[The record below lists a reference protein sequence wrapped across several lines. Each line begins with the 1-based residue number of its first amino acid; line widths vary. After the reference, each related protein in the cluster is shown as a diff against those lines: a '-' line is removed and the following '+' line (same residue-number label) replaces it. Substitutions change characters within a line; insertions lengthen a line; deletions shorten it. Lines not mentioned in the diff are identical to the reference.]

1 MKNKIKYSI
10 LSCLLCLICLFTT
23 ACGNKNEVPELTEK
37 ILKEICSEAMKENM
51 YFDQINNMTFEEVET
66 SEEDLNTLKGI
77 FEEQV
82 EYHSFNVTANIS
94 SMSMDAYVEYV
105 CVTTFNNIDWQVSIC
120 YPVNENKWKYEP
132 KEEVALKTIMNDLK
146 KVNVG
151 PYEAGYV
158 GDEKLSTLTIV
169 DRKNDTS
176 INRQTISCSLQINNE
191 YGHYIVNLDAIYYF
205 KRGNWVIG
213 DFDIPDP
220 KEWTFTYNQG
230 YEIKLPSNESI
241 INKIITKKEFLTYA
255 VNINNVADAELIYD
269 GMIASKENVTCVY
282 NYIVEYEKTGRVVY
296 DINIVYPWLSYEW
309 GDGEYKV
316 SVSKQDLSK
325 LKGSKYI
332 NGNQYLIVDDVIEYS
347 DDLEFDNVESLSE
360 FEKYSEFVKIKYFD
374 GSDTYDLL
382 CNCAIIL
389 RDNNYDMNI
398 LTVYKNNEF
407 VKHFK
412 EFDKIVLD
420 ITDSLSIDGV
430 VFNKCQSSGLLFKEF
445 VGKNASNISLKIN
458 NVYLK
463 DGKEFIGI
471 NYKNGEENYDIEGPL
486 DINGN
491 TWTLKTKFGEK
502 EVSIIIYNDNPV
514 SIEIEDII
522 LIENNIIVKP
532 EDNIISNPT
541 NTSETSGTDNTTET
555 EKVEESKE
563 NEESSNNDSSN
574 KSDSSEIDKSIENS
588 NN

>member
-10 LSCLLCLICLFTT
+10 LSCLLCMICLFAT

-51 YFDQINNMTFEEVET
+51 YFDQINNMTFKET
-66 SEEDLNTLKGI
+66 EISEEDLNTLKSI
-77 FEEQV
+77 FDKKV

-120 YPVNENKWKYEP
+120 HPINENKWKYEP

-146 KVNVG
+146 KVSVG
-151 PYEAGYV
+151 PYEAGYA

-169 DRKNDTS
+169 DRKNDNS
-176 INRQTISCSLQINNE
+176 INRQTINCNLQINNE
-191 YGHYIVNLDAIYYF
+191 YGHYNVNLNAIYYF
-205 KRGNWVIG
+205 KRGSWVIG
-213 DFDIPDP
+213 DFEIPDP
-220 KEWTFTYNQG
+220 KEWTFTFKEG

-255 VNINNVADAELIYD
+255 VDIDNVTASELVYSS
-269 GMIASKENVTCVY
+269 MIASKESATYTY
-282 NYIVEYEKTGRVVY
+282 NYIVEYEKTGEVVY
-296 DINIVYPWLSYEW
+296 NIDITYPWLSYEW

-316 SVSKQDLSK
+316 SVFKQDLER
-325 LKGSKYI
+325 LKGNKYI
-332 NGNQYLIVDDVIEYS
+332 NGNQYFIIDDVIKYS
-347 DDLEFDNVESLSE
+347 DDLKFDNVESLSE
-360 FEKYSEFVKIKYFD
+360 FEKYSEFMKINYFD
-374 GSDTYDLL
+374 GVDTYDLL
-382 CNCAIIL
+382 CNCAVVL
-389 RDNNYDMNI
+389 KDNNYDINI

-412 EFDKIVLD
+412 EFDKIVLN
-420 ITDSLSIDGV
+420 ITGSLSIDGV
-430 VFNKCQSSGLLFKEF
+430 VFNNCQSSELLLKEF
-445 VGKNASNISLKIN
+445 TGRNDSNISLKIN

-471 NYKNGEENYDIEGPL
+471 NYKNGEKSYDIEGPL
-486 DINGN
+486 DIDGN
-491 TWTLKTKFGEK
+491 TWTLKTKLGEK

-522 LIENNIIVKP
+522 LIENNIMVKP
-532 EDNIISNPT
+532 EDNIINNFTNQSEISESN
-541 NTSETSGTDNTTET
+541 NTTKT
-555 EKVEESKE
+555 ESVEEFKKS
-563 NEESSNNDSSN
+563 EESSNSDLSN
-574 KSDSSEIDKSIENS
+574 ESDASGAQ
-588 NN
+588 